1 MIADFSKGYNG
12 NGLAGRLMNHAGND
26 PKPRPAKR
34 IADTGDAKIP
44 KSRKKK
50 VKASDLE

>member
-1 MIADFSKGYNG
+1 MIAHFSKGYKG
-12 NGLAGRLMNHAGND
+12 NGLAGRLMDHAGND
-26 PKPRPAKR
+26 PKPRPVKR

-50 VKASDLE
+50 VKASDFE